1 MLAYCDYIAKV
12 ISEAMKKD
20 TGKYNSYI
28 DNVGKTHWDLDESTG
43 AFLSTKKI
51 ISVIDKNGKAYRVTV
66 EEIK

>member
-20 TGKYNSYI
+20 ADKYSSYI
-28 DNVGKTHWDLDESTG
+28 DNVGKTSWDLDTSG
-43 AFLSTKKI
+43 AFLSTRKT